1 MKSRNKSKQM
11 KSRNIRK
18 NKRITRGIQVPPGY
32 VLRSSASSDGRG
44 EVLDFQPKADAARH
58 TRERHQRDDQH
69 WMMPWEN
76 SHKKNKT
83 RRFRR

>member
-1 MKSRNKSKQM
+1 
-11 KSRNIRK
+11 
-18 NKRITRGIQVPPGY
+18 
-32 VLRSSASSDGRG
+32 
-44 EVLDFQPKADAARH
+44 VLDFQPEADASRH
-58 TRERHQRDDQH
+58 MRERHQRDDQH